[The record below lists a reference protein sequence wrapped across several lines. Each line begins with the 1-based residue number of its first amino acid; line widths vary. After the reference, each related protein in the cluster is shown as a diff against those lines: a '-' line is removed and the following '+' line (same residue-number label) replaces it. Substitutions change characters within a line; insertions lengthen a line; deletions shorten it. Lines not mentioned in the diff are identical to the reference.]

1 LDPTPYFAGR
11 ELSMTTGE
19 PDMHVAFALRFSVY
33 CRECRFLPEEKYPD
47 GLERDAFDSVSTHF
61 GAFNRAQELVGY
73 VRLVPPDAGGRLPW
87 EARFK
92 SLLAGTSLPVPD
104 SAAEISRLMVRA
116 DYRRRRG
123 DTLSGVARPEV
134 HLLRLRNRRTASP
147 QILLALYREM
157 YRYSL
162 RQGLR
167 YWYAAME
174 RPLARSLKGLD
185 FAFRQVGH
193 EADYFGPVAPYLADL
208 RDLESH
214 LVRSRPELLAWLQ
227 ADPDAMA

>member
-1 LDPTPYFAGR
+1 MA
-11 ELSMTTGE
+11 
-19 PDMHVAFALRFSVY
+19 AFALRFSVY
-33 CRECRFLPEEKYPD
+33 CRECRFLPEENYVG
-47 GLERDAFDSVSTHF
+47 GLESDAFDSVSVHF
-61 GAFNRAQELVGY
+61 GAFNRARELVGY
-73 VRLVPPDAGGRLPW
+73 VRLVPPDADGRLPW

-104 SAAEISRLMVRA
+104 NVAEISRLMVRA

-123 DTLSGVARPEV
+123 DTLSGVARPEMQ
-134 HLLRLRNRRTASP
+134 LLRLRNRRTASP
-147 QILLALYREM
+147 QILLTLYREM

-167 YWYAAME
+167 HWYAAME

-185 FAFRQVGH
+185 FGFRQVGH